1 MSPMPR
7 RKVWLVVVANGP
19 INLPETSTSNR
30 IERLPQTEQNR
41 NAMPLPLPET
51 SGKGSSCELGMKIG
65 RITMEVE
72 AEKGVGSRKRTNLPE
87 LRYAR
92 RHLSQSTTFPQTPP
106 GNPRVGICLSIEFT
120 YNNRH
125 RANRST
131 HALTEGWQ
139 SG

>member
-51 SGKGSSCELGMKIG
+51 SGEGRSCELGMKIG

-72 AEKGVGSRKRTNLPE
+72 AEKRRRLEEKDEPPRTQIRAASPLPEHHLPADSSREPASRNLP
-87 LRYAR
+87 
-92 RHLSQSTTFPQTPP
+92 F
-106 GNPRVGICLSIEFT
+106 
-120 YNNRH
+120 H
-125 RANRST
+125 RI
-131 HALTEGWQ
+131 HV
-139 SG
+139 